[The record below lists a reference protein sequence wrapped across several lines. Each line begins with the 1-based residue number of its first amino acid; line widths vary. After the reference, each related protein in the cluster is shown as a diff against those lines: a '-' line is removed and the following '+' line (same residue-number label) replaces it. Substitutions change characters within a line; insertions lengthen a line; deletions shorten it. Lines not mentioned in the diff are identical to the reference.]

1 MKFKIRY
8 ADQIVGFF
16 SLVAIAG
23 LLVLIFS
30 IGINQK
36 WFTKKNYYYTIF
48 DTANGI
54 SVGMDLTFKGFSL
67 GKVKSITLDGMM
79 VRVDYYVLSEYEKYM
94 RENSLVELVTSP
106 VGLGNSFIFHPSFGS
121 EDLIPSGKQIFSID
135 SDAGQEIIAEG
146 KIIIKD
152 QNDSI
157 GAIISKVSTL
167 LDSVNV
173 LLLDIDEAVTGRA
186 ETPLSGIIS
195 NIEKSTSEVTAILKK
210 VSGSADLIT
219 PVLGRKIYT
228 ELASAFENINR
239 LTAEVNVIAG
249 DAENLVDG
257 MTPQLEDVLGE
268 LDTLLIQVQD
278 VMEGLKNNPLIK
290 NGVPDRTK
298 EATATT
304 KIRDGKF

>member
-8 ADQIVGFF
+8 ADQIVGVF
-16 SLVAIAG
+16 SIVAIAG

-106 VGLGNSFIFHPSFGS
+106 IGLGNSFIFHPSFGS
-121 EDLIPSGKQIFSID
+121 EELIPSGRQIYRID

-146 KIIIKD
+146 KIIING

-167 LDSVNV
+167 LDSVNL
-173 LLLDIDEAVTGRA
+173 LLLDIDESVTGRA

-195 NIEKSTSEVTAILKK
+195 NIEKSTSEVAAILKK

-249 DAENLVDG
+249 DAENLVEG
-257 MTPQLEDVLGE
+257 MTPQLDDVLVE